1 MSRMVKDFIEVKDY
15 TSLDALIENLVA
27 IRDGLSSPGEA
38 EVKMRGD
45 DVFGRRLCIAYFRP
59 QTAEEAECDAR
70 YADAYRQSREREL
83 SRLQAELGVVCRP
96 PRGARRTLR
105 IVA

>member
-1 MSRMVKDFIEVKDY
+1 MSRMVKDFIEIQDY
-15 TSLDALIENLVA
+15 TSLDELIESLTQ
-27 IRDGLSSPGEA
+27 IREGLAADARA
-38 EVKMRGD
+38 EVKLRGD
-45 DVFGRRLCIAYFRP
+45 DVFGRKLCISYFRP

-83 SRLQAELGVVCRP
+83 SRLQAELGVVCHV
-96 PRGARRTLR
+96 PRGGRRTLR